1 MIKLIITGV
10 TLVTTLAAAT
20 QYSAFSQSSNDPGA
34 AQDSA
39 FTQFIDDA
47 GKALDSGLKLLSE
60 GATEGGKA
68 IDQTLVVP
76 AQPSF
81 GELASAMIGT
91 PVLDSDGKAVAEV
104 ADLVVLPDGRVT
116 LVVLRLGGMLG
127 YRGTLKAAYF
137 ATLETAQHDGR
148 PAYRHHGDLAALPS
162 YRTAGED

>member
-1 MIKLIITGV
+1 MIKLIITGL
-10 TLVTTLAAAT
+10 TLATTLAAAT
-20 QYSAFSQSSNDPGA
+20 QYSAFSQSPDDAGA

-39 FTQFIDDA
+39 FRQFLDDA
-47 GKALDSGLKLLSE
+47 GKALNSGLALLSE
-60 GATEGGKA
+60 GAAEGGRA

-81 GELASAMIGT
+81 GALASAMIGT

-127 YRGTLKAAYF
+127 FRGTLKAAYF
-137 ATLETAQHDGR
+137 ATLEAAQHDGR
-148 PAYRHHGDLAALPS
+148 LAYRHRGDLAALPS
-162 YRTAGED
+162 YRMAGGD